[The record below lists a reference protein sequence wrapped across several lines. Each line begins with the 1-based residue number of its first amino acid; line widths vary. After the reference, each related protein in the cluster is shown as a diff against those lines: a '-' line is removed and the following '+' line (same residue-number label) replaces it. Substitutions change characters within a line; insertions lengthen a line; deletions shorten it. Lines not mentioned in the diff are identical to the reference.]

1 MNNVNLYEIL
11 CQEKLWLQNLMESL
25 LEEEKV
31 LPKGKLRV
39 AVNKEKYKQYFW
51 IKPQT
56 RQDFPNGKYLKKD
69 QIDVAEGLAKREY
82 DAKLLECIRRRLDG
96 IERMI
101 SEYERDDFERCFWE
115 MEPKVRELVRP
126 IILSDAMYA
135 KKWLEEQRGGQ
146 NPSLIEDDFFT
157 ERGEHVRS
165 KSEKIIADK
174 FYMRG
179 IPYVYEPMFV
189 MWDGKEVYPDFK
201 VLNTRTRKEYFF
213 EHLGKMDDAGYSER
227 NSKKLEDYMRSGI
240 WPGERLLF
248 STETK
253 ARPLN
258 IRVLDALVDKY
269 LV

>member
-1 MNNVNLYEIL
+1 MDNINLFEIL
-11 CQEKLWLQNLMESL
+11 CQEKIWLQNLMETL
-25 LEEEKV
+25 TEEEKT

-56 RQDFPNGKYLKKD
+56 RSDFPNGLYLTKD
-69 QIDVAEGLAKREY
+69 RIDVAEGLAKREY
-82 DAKLLECIRRRLDG
+82 DAKLLECIQRKLDG

-101 SEYERDDFERCFWE
+101 SEYERDDFERCFLE
-115 MEPKVRELVRP
+115 MEPKVRELVHP
-126 IILSDAMYA
+126 LILSDEMYA
-135 KKWLEEQRGGQ
+135 KKWSEEQKGEQ
-146 NPSLIEDDFFT
+146 NPSLLEGDFFS

-179 IPYVYEPMFV
+179 IPYVYEPKFV
-189 MWDGKEVYPDFK
+189 LWDGREVYPDFK

-213 EHLGKMDDAGYSER
+213 EHLGMMDDAGYSER
-227 NSKKLEDYMRSGI
+227 NSKKLEDYMRSGV

-248 STETK
+248 TTETK
-253 ARPLN
+253 AHPLN

-269 LV
+269 FV